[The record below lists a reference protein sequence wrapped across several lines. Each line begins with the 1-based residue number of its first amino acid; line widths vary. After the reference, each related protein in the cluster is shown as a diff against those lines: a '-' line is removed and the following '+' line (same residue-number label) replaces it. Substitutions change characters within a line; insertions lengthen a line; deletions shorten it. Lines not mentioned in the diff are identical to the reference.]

1 MFNEREIS
9 EHDLFY
15 DVCEL
20 RMDKIRAE
28 ERNAGTYEGNELGS
42 HVRDGVDE
50 SFQNVRDEELIGKG
64 LDEFE
69 SNFFDTVFL
78 YVR

>member
-9 EHDLFY
+9 KHDLFY

-50 SFQNVRDEELIGKG
+50 SF
-64 LDEFE
+64 
-69 SNFFDTVFL
+69 
-78 YVR
+78 